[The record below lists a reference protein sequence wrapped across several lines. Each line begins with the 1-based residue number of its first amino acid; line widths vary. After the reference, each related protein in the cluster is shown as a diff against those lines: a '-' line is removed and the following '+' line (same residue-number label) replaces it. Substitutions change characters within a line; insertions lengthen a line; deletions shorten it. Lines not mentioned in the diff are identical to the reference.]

1 MSASA
6 PKVARPITFSPDEA
20 TELLSTLKW
29 AQFLA
34 DSLAT
39 LRGNT
44 EAVKVSRL
52 CSAQSRLIA
61 QKAGTYE

>member
-1 MSASA
+1 MSASL
-6 PKVARPITFSPDEA
+6 PRITRDIVLTGAEA
-20 TELLSTLKW
+20 TDLLSALKW

-34 DSLAT
+34 DSLAI